1 MTAAYTDIVD
11 AARALGAKGYE
22 HDYQATDHG
31 LRDVTAGRDLRLGE
45 IRVDTRLRF
54 EDGEDGDASNL
65 YAISDLAHGTKGL
78 LIDAFDVFGD
88 DGPAAL
94 GADAVPEPEL
104 HRGSE
109 DVPMKYGVRK
119 VARRE
124 FNADPDRY
132 VLRIG
137 YPDFPECPFGESFS
151 MLGFDTAEQTYVW
164 LATAILRD
172 DRLTRVPYRS
182 AEIADNN

>member
-11 AARALGAKGYE
+11 AARALEAEGYD
-22 HDYQATDHG
+22 HDYHTTEHG
-31 LRDVTAGRDLRLGE
+31 LRDVTVGRDLHLETVRLDA
-45 IRVDTRLRF
+45 RFRF
-54 EDGEDGDASNL
+54 EDGEYGDASNL
-65 YAISDLAHGTKGL
+65 YAISDTAHGTKGL
-78 LIDAFDVFGD
+78 LIDAFDVFGAE
-88 DGPAAL
+88 GPAML
-94 GADAVPEPEL
+94 GAGPSPEPAL
-104 HRGSE
+104 LRGAE

-164 LATAILRD
+164 LATSILRD
-172 DRLTRVPYRS
+172 DRLVRTPYAS
-182 AEIADNN
+182 AEIADNI

>member
-1 MTAAYTDIVD
+1 MTAAYTDIVE
-11 AARALGAKGYE
+11 AARAFEMKGYG
-22 HDYQATDHG
+22 HDYHATDHG
-31 LRDVTAGRDLRLGE
+31 LRDVTTGRDLHLADV
-45 IRVDTRLRF
+45 RVDARLRF
-54 EDGEDGDASNL
+54 EDGEYGDASNL
-65 YAISDLAHGTKGL
+65 YAISDVAYGTKGL
-78 LIDAFDVFGD
+78 LIDAFDVFGA
-88 DGPAAL
+88 DGPTALASHAA
-94 GADAVPEPEL
+94 PEQQLRQGED
-104 HRGSE
+104 
-109 DVPMKYGVRK
+109 DVPMRYGVRK
-119 VARRE
+119 VARGE

-164 LATAILRD
+164 LATKILKD